1 MVIWLWGGF
10 AVGGP
15 TLGRFYMFHFVLPF
29 IIAGFTM
36 LHLVL
41 LHASGRK
48 NPLGVESYL
57 DKVRFRPL
65 FAFKDL
71 LGIVF
76 VL

>member
-1 MVIWLWGGF
+1 
-10 AVGGP
+10 
-15 TLGRFYMFHFVLPF
+15 MFHFVLPF
-29 IIAGFTM
+29 IIAGCVL

-41 LHASGRK
+41 LHSRGTK

-71 LGIVF
+71 LGVMF
-76 VL
+76 LL